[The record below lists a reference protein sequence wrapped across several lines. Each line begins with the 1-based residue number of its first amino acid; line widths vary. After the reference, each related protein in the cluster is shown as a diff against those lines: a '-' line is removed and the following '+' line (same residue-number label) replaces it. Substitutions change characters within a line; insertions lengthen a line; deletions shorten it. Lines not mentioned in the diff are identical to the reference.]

1 MGKNM
6 IRNRLLEI
14 NQETW
19 NSDKIDK
26 QEEFVK
32 EFAIS
37 FSRFLKLLKMNHPE
51 LYWSKNVDELIEIYQ
66 DENRK

>member
-1 MGKNM
+1 MGENM

-19 NSDKIDK
+19 NSEKLDLT
-26 QEEFVK
+26 EAFVK

-37 FSRFLKLLKMNHPE
+37 FSRFLELLKINHPE
-51 LYWSKNVDELIEIYQ
+51 LYRSKNVDELIEIYQ
-66 DENRK
+66 DENRG